1 MIYWSDDKIP
11 KPTDN
16 NDKITMEFP
25 LAISL
30 ASCSLARNLPGI
42 FNWSSPSSSGSRENK
57 QFKDNRKHLGSFL
70 MLLAESLDT
79 PARKRPDT
87 NSIIMTVNLDKSIF
101 HLPHAHDIV

>member
-16 NDKITMEFP
+16 NDKITTGF
-25 LAISL
+25 LSAISL
-30 ASCSLARNLPGI
+30 ASCSLARKLAGI

-57 QFKDNRKHLGSFL
+57 QFKDSRKHLVSFL

-101 HLPHAHDIV
+101 HLPHAQDIV